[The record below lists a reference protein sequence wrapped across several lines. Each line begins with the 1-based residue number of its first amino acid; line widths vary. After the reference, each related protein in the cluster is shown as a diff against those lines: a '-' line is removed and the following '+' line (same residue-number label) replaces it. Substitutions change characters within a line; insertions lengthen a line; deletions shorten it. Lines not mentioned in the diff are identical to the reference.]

1 MGLLKEVGKL
11 AAKQGSYLR
20 GYNDAIEGR
29 PRKAWK
35 VSNKEEYDKGY
46 DDGLKERMISATD
59 RRNE

>member
-20 GYNDAIEGR
+20 RYNDALAGR

-46 DDGLKERMISATD
+46 NDGLQERMISAME